1 MVCNNK
7 GENKMTIISIEKATI
22 LDAEKLTE
30 IMTKT
35 FDEEA
40 KRWLCRQGDGIDYNI
55 QPPGYS
61 SVEMMK
67 YSIEEL
73 DCYKVIMDEKIIG
86 GVIVT
91 ISGKS
96 YGRIDRIFVDPVYQG
111 KGIGSHVIK
120 LIEEE
125 YPSIRIWDLETSSRQ
140 LNNHHF
146 YKKMGYEIIFK
157 SEDEYCYVKRITV
170 DSAEEDLIKNKDMKN
185 SQYENCN
192 LANTEYY
199 QVNLKNGSFVGSN
212 MMNLKMSNCN
222 VSQSNFRNINFRN
235 SSYADL
241 NLSGSKIDFVTLGG
255 VQFKDTSLGED
266 KDPISFNRCDLEGST
281 ISNCNLK
288 NIEIEN
294 CDISGMKINGIPIEN
309 LLELYN
315 KVKS

>member
-1 MVCNNK
+1 M
-7 GENKMTIISIEKATI
+7 MIISIEKATI

-30 IMTKT
+30 IMTRT
-35 FDEEA
+35 FDEEV
-40 KRWLCRQGDGIDYNI
+40 KRWLCGQGDVIDYNI

-73 DCYKVIMDEKIIG
+73 DSFKVIVDEKIIG
-86 GVIVT
+86 GIIVT

-96 YGRIDRIFVDPVYQG
+96 YGRIDRIFVDPDYQE

-120 LIEEE
+120 SIEVE

-146 YKKMGYEIIFK
+146 YKKMGYEMTFK

-170 DSAEEDLIKNKDMKN
+170 ESAKENLIKNNDMKN

-199 QVNLKNGSFVGSN
+199 QVNLKNSSFVSSN
-212 MMNLKMSNCN
+212 MMNMKMSNCN
-222 VSQSNFRNINFRN
+222 VSQSKFRNINFK
-235 SSYADL
+235 SSLYADL
-241 NLSGSKIDFVTLGG
+241 NLSGSKFSFVTLGG
-255 VQFKDTSLGED
+255 VHFKDTSLGEG
-266 KDPISFNRCDLEGST
+266 KHPISFNRCDLEGST
-281 ISNCNLK
+281 ISNSNLK
-288 NIEIEN
+288 NMEIEN
-294 CDISGMKINGIPIEN
+294 CDITGMKINGIPIEN

>member
-1 MVCNNK
+1 
-7 GENKMTIISIEKATI
+7 MTIIFIEKATT

-40 KRWLCRQGDGIDYNI
+40 KRWLSVQGDVIDYNI

-73 DCYKVIMDEKIIG
+73 DSFKVIVDEKIIG
-86 GVIVT
+86 GIIVT

-111 KGIGSHVIK
+111 KGIGSFVIK
-120 LIEEE
+120 LIEEV

-140 LNNHHF
+140 INNHYF

-241 NLSGSKIDFVTLGG
+241 NLSGSKFDFVTLGG
-255 VQFKDTSLGED
+255 VQFKDTNLGED

-281 ISNCNLK
+281 ISNSNLK

-294 CDISGMKINGIPIEN
+294 CDISGMKINGIPVEN

>member
-1 MVCNNK
+1 MI
-7 GENKMTIISIEKATI
+7 IISIEKATI

-30 IMTKT
+30 IMKRT

-40 KRWLCRQGDGIDYNI
+40 KRWLCGQGDVIDYNI

-61 SVEMMK
+61 SVEMMR

-73 DCYKVIMDEKIIG
+73 DSFKVIVDDKIIG
-86 GVIVT
+86 GIIVT

-96 YGRIDRIFVDPVYQG
+96 YGRIDRIFVDPDYQG

-120 LIEEE
+120 SIEVE
-125 YPSIRIWDLETSSRQ
+125 YPSIRVWDLETSSRQ

-146 YKKMGYEIIFK
+146 YEKMGYEIIFK

-170 DSAEEDLIKNKDMKN
+170 ESAKENLIKNNDMKN

-199 QVNLKNGSFVGSN
+199 QVNLKNSSFVGSN
-212 MMNLKMSNCN
+212 MMNMKMSNCN
-222 VSQSNFRNINFRN
+222 VSQSKFRNINFK
-235 SSYADL
+235 SSLYADL
-241 NLSGSKIDFVTLGG
+241 NLSGSKFSFVTLGG
-255 VQFKDTSLGED
+255 VHFKDTSLGEG
-266 KDPISFNRCDLEGST
+266 KHPISFNRCDLEGST
-281 ISNCNLK
+281 ISNSNLK
-288 NIEIEN
+288 NMEIEN
-294 CDISGMKINGIPIEN
+294 CDITGMKINGIPIEK

-315 KVKS
+315 KVKSSPAKL

>member
-1 MVCNNK
+1 
-7 GENKMTIISIEKATI
+7 MTIITIEKASI
-22 LDAEKLTE
+22 VDAEKLTE
-30 IMTKT
+30 IMTRT
-35 FDEEA
+35 FDKEA
-40 KRWLCRQGDGIDYNI
+40 KRWLCGQGEVIDYNI

-73 DCYKVIMDEKIIG
+73 DCYKVIMGGKIIG
-86 GVIVT
+86 GIIVT

-96 YGRIDRIFVDPVYQG
+96 YGRIDRIFVEPVYQG
-111 KGIGSHVIK
+111 KGIGSKVIK

-125 YPSIRIWDLETSSRQ
+125 YSSIRIWDLETSSRQ
-140 LNNHHF
+140 INNHYF

-170 DSAEEDLIKNKDMKN
+170 DSAKENQIKNKDMKN

-199 QVNLKNGSFVGSN
+199 QVNAKNSSFVGSN
-212 MMNLKMSNCN
+212 IMHMKMSNCN
-222 VSQSNFRNINFRN
+222 VSQSKFRNINFRS

-241 NLSGSKIDFVTLGG
+241 NLSGSKFNFVTLGG

-266 KDPISFNRCDLEGST
+266 KHPILFKRCDLEGST
-281 ISNCNLK
+281 ISNSNLK

-294 CDISGMKINGIPIEN
+294 CDITGMKINGIPIEN

>member
-1 MVCNNK
+1 M
-7 GENKMTIISIEKATI
+7 MIISIEKATI

-30 IMTKT
+30 IMTRT
-35 FDEEA
+35 FDEEV
-40 KRWLCRQGDGIDYNI
+40 KRWLCGQGDVIDYNI

-73 DCYKVIMDEKIIG
+73 DSFKVIVDEKIIG
-86 GVIVT
+86 GIIVT

-96 YGRIDRIFVDPVYQG
+96 YGRIDRIFVDPDYQG

-120 LIEEE
+120 SIEVE

-146 YKKMGYEIIFK
+146 YEKMGYEITFK

-170 DSAEEDLIKNKDMKN
+170 ESAKENLIKNNDMKN

-199 QVNLKNGSFVGSN
+199 QVNLKNSSFVGSN
-212 MMNLKMSNCN
+212 MMNMKMSNCN
-222 VSQSNFRNINFRN
+222 VSQSKFRNINFK
-235 SSYADL
+235 SSLYADL
-241 NLSGSKIDFVTLGG
+241 NLSGSKFSFVTLGG
-255 VQFKDTSLGED
+255 VHFKDTSLGEG
-266 KDPISFNRCDLEGST
+266 KYPISFNRCDLEGST
-281 ISNCNLK
+281 ISNSNLK
-288 NIEIEN
+288 NMEIEN
-294 CDISGMKINGIPIEN
+294 CDITGMEINGIPIEK

>member
-1 MVCNNK
+1 MEGK
-7 GENKMTIISIEKATI
+7 TKMTIISIEKSTI

-30 IMTKT
+30 IMKKT
-35 FDEEA
+35 FDAEA
-40 KRWLCRQGDGIDYNI
+40 KQWLYGQDDVIDYNI

-73 DCYKVIMDEKIIG
+73 DSFKIVMDKEIVG
-86 GVIVT
+86 GIIVT

-120 LIEEE
+120 LIEKE
-125 YPSIRIWDLETSSRQ
+125 YPNIKIWDLETSSRQ
-140 LNNHHF
+140 INNHHF

-157 SEDEYCYVKRITV
+157 SEDEYCYAKRIN
-170 DSAEEDLIKNKDMKN
+170 SASTEDILVENEDLKNY
-185 SQYENCN
+185 QYENCN

-199 QVNLKNGSFVGSN
+199 QVNFKKSLFVNSN
-212 MMNLKMSNCN
+212 IMNINISNCN
-222 VSQSNFRNINFRN
+222 VSQSKFRNINFRS
-235 SSYADL
+235 SSYSDL
-241 NLSGSKIDFVTLGG
+241 NLSGSKFNLVTLGG
-255 VQFKDTSLGED
+255 VQFKGTSLGDE
-266 KDPISFNRCDLEGST
+266 KEPILFDNCDLEGST
-281 ISNCNLK
+281 VLNRNLK

-294 CDISGMKINGIPIEN
+294 CDVPGMKINGIPIEN
-309 LLELYN
+309 MLELYN

>member
-1 MVCNNK
+1 M
-7 GENKMTIISIEKATI
+7 MIISIEKATI

-30 IMTKT
+30 IMTRT
-35 FDEEA
+35 FDEEV
-40 KRWLCRQGDGIDYNI
+40 KRWLCGQGDVIDYNI

-73 DCYKVIMDEKIIG
+73 DSFKVIVDEKIIG
-86 GVIVT
+86 GIIVT

-96 YGRIDRIFVDPVYQG
+96 YGRIDRIFVDPDYQG

-120 LIEEE
+120 SIEVE

-146 YKKMGYEIIFK
+146 YEKMGYEIIFK

-170 DSAEEDLIKNKDMKN
+170 ESAKENLIKNNDKKN

-199 QVNLKNGSFVGSN
+199 QVNLKNSSFVGSN
-212 MMNLKMSNCN
+212 MMNMKMSNCN
-222 VSQSNFRNINFRN
+222 VSQSKFRNINFK
-235 SSYADL
+235 SSLYADL
-241 NLSGSKIDFVTLGG
+241 NLSGSKFSFVTLGG
-255 VQFKDTSLGED
+255 VHFKDTSLGEG
-266 KDPISFNRCDLEGST
+266 KHPISFNRCDLEGST
-281 ISNCNLK
+281 ISNSNLK
-288 NIEIEN
+288 NMEIEN
-294 CDISGMKINGIPIEN
+294 CDITGMKINGIPIEK

>member
-1 MVCNNK
+1 MK
-7 GENKMTIISIEKATI
+7 GKTKMTIISIKKASI

-30 IMTKT
+30 IMTRT

-40 KRWLCRQGDGIDYNI
+40 KRWLCGQGDVIDFNI
-55 QPPGYS
+55 QPQGYS

-73 DCYKVIMDEKIIG
+73 DSFKVIMDEKIIG
-86 GVIVT
+86 GIIVT

-96 YGRIDRIFVDPVYQG
+96 YGRIDRIFIDPFYQG

-125 YPSIRIWDLETSSRQ
+125 YASIRIWDLETSSRQ

-170 DSAEEDLIKNKDMKN
+170 EPAKENLIKNNDMKN
-185 SQYENCN
+185 NQYENCN

-199 QVNLKNGSFVGSN
+199 QVNLKNSSFVGSN
-212 MMNLKMSNCN
+212 IMHMKMSNCN
-222 VSQSNFRNINFRN
+222 VSQSKFRNINFRN

-241 NLSGSKIDFVTLGG
+241 NLSGSKFNFVTLGG
-255 VQFKDTSLGED
+255 VQFKDTNLGED
-266 KDPISFNRCDLEGST
+266 KHPILLNRCDLEGST
-281 ISNCNLK
+281 ISNSNLK

-294 CDISGMKINGIPIEN
+294 CDITGMKINGIPIEN

>member
-1 MVCNNK
+1 M
-7 GENKMTIISIEKATI
+7 MIISIEKATI

-30 IMTKT
+30 IMTRT
-35 FDEEA
+35 FDEEV
-40 KRWLCRQGDGIDYNI
+40 KRWLCVQGDVIDYNI

-73 DCYKVIMDEKIIG
+73 DSFKVIVDEKIIG
-86 GVIVT
+86 GIIVT

-96 YGRIDRIFVDPVYQG
+96 YGRIDRIFVDPDYQG

-120 LIEEE
+120 SIEVE

-146 YKKMGYEIIFK
+146 YKKMGYEITFK

-170 DSAEEDLIKNKDMKN
+170 ESAKENLIKNNDKKN

-199 QVNLKNGSFVGSN
+199 QVNLKNSSFVGSN
-212 MMNLKMSNCN
+212 MMNMKMSNCN
-222 VSQSNFRNINFRN
+222 VSQSKFRNINFK
-235 SSYADL
+235 SSLYADL
-241 NLSGSKIDFVTLGG
+241 NLSGSKFSFVTLGG
-255 VQFKDTSLGED
+255 VHFKDTSLGEG
-266 KDPISFNRCDLEGST
+266 KHPISFNRCDLEGST
-281 ISNCNLK
+281 ISNSNLK
-288 NIEIEN
+288 NMEIEN
-294 CDISGMKINGIPIEN
+294 CDITGMKINGIPIEK

>member
-1 MVCNNK
+1 
-7 GENKMTIISIEKATI
+7 MTIISIEKATI

-30 IMTKT
+30 IMTRT

-40 KRWLCRQGDGIDYNI
+40 KRWLCGQGDVIDYNI

-61 SVEMMK
+61 SVEMMR

-73 DCYKVIMDEKIIG
+73 NSFKVIVDDKIIG
-86 GVIVT
+86 GIIVT

-96 YGRIDRIFVDPVYQG
+96 YGRIDRIFVDPDYQG

-120 LIEEE
+120 SIEVE
-125 YPSIRIWDLETSSRQ
+125 YPSIRVWDLETSSRQ

-146 YKKMGYEIIFK
+146 YEKMGYEIIFK

-170 DSAEEDLIKNKDMKN
+170 ESAKENLIKNNDMKN

-199 QVNLKNGSFVGSN
+199 QVNLKNSSFVGSN
-212 MMNLKMSNCN
+212 IMHMNMSNCN
-222 VSQSNFRNINFRN
+222 VSQSKFRNINLK
-235 SSYADL
+235 SSLYADL
-241 NLSGSKIDFVTLGG
+241 NLSGSKFSFVTLGG
-255 VQFKDTSLGED
+255 VHFKDTSLGED
-266 KDPISFNRCDLEGST
+266 KHPISFNRCDLEGST
-281 ISNCNLK
+281 ISNSNLK
-288 NIEIEN
+288 NMEIEN
-294 CDISGMKINGIPIEN
+294 CDITGMKINGIPIEN

-315 KVKS
+315 KVKVNQM

>member
-1 MVCNNK
+1 MK
-7 GENKMTIISIEKATI
+7 GKTKMTIISIEKATI

-40 KRWLCRQGDGIDYNI
+40 KRWLCGQDDVIDYNI

-86 GVIVT
+86 GIIVT

-96 YGRIDRIFVDPVYQG
+96 YGRVDRIFVDPVYQG

-120 LIEEE
+120 LIEEV

-140 LNNHHF
+140 ISNHHF
-146 YKKMGYEIIFK
+146 YKKLGYEIIFK
-157 SEDEYCYVKRITV
+157 SDDEYCYAKRITV
-170 DSAEEDLIKNKDMKN
+170 KSAEENQIKNKDLKN

-199 QVNLKNGSFVGSN
+199 QVNAKSSSFIGSN
-212 MMNLKMSNCN
+212 IMYLNMSNCN
-222 VSQSNFRNINFRN
+222 VSQSKFRNINFR
-235 SSYADL
+235 SSLYADL
-241 NLSGSKIDFVTLGG
+241 NLSGSTFNFVTLGG

-266 KDPISFNRCDLEGST
+266 KHPILFNRCDLEGST
-281 ISNCNLK
+281 ISNSNLK
-288 NIEIEN
+288 NMEIEN
-294 CDISGMKINGIPIEN
+294 CAISGMKINGIPIEN

>member
-1 MVCNNK
+1 
-7 GENKMTIISIEKATI
+7 MTIISIEKATI

-40 KRWLCRQGDGIDYNI
+40 KRWLSVQGDVIDYNI

-73 DCYKVIMDEKIIG
+73 DSFKVIVDEKIIG
-86 GVIVT
+86 GIIVT

-111 KGIGSHVIK
+111 KGIGSFVIK
-120 LIEEE
+120 LIEEV

-140 LNNHHF
+140 INNHYF

-241 NLSGSKIDFVTLGG
+241 NLSGSKFDFVTLGG
-255 VQFKDTSLGED
+255 VQFKDTNLGED

-281 ISNCNLK
+281 ISNSNLK

-294 CDISGMKINGIPIEN
+294 CDISGMKINGIPVEN

>member
-1 MVCNNK
+1 MK
-7 GENKMTIISIEKATI
+7 GKTKMTIISIEKATI

-30 IMTKT
+30 IMTRT

-40 KRWLCRQGDGIDYNI
+40 KRWLYGQGDVIDYNI

-61 SVEMMK
+61 SVEMMR

-73 DCYKVIMDEKIIG
+73 NCYKVIMDGKIIG
-86 GVIVT
+86 GIIVT

-111 KGIGSHVIK
+111 KGIGTNVIK
-120 LIEEE
+120 LIEGE
-125 YPSIRIWDLETSSRQ
+125 YPSIRTWDLETSSRQ

-157 SEDEYCYVKRITV
+157 SDDEYCYVKRITV
-170 DSAEEDLIKNKDMKN
+170 ESAEEKLIKNKKN
-185 SQYENCN
+185 NQYENCN

-199 QVNLKNGSFVGSN
+199 QVNLKNSAFVGSN
-212 MMNLKMSNCN
+212 IMHMNMSNCN
-222 VSQSNFRNINFRN
+222 VSQSKFRNINFKR
-235 SSYADL
+235 SLFADL
-241 NLSGSKIDFVTLGG
+241 NFSGSKFNLVTLGG
-255 VQFKDTSLGED
+255 VQFKNTSLGDEKESILFD
-266 KDPISFNRCDLEGST
+266 NCDLKGTVIHNS
-281 ISNCNLK
+281 NLK

-294 CDISGMKINGIPIEN
+294 CDITGMKINGIPIEK
-309 LLELYN
+309 LLALYN

>member
-1 MVCNNK
+1 MI
-7 GENKMTIISIEKATI
+7 IISIEKATI

-30 IMTKT
+30 IMTRT

-40 KRWLCRQGDGIDYNI
+40 KRWLCGQGDVIDYNI

-61 SVEMMK
+61 SVEMMR

-73 DCYKVIMDEKIIG
+73 DSFKVIVDDKIIG
-86 GVIVT
+86 GIIVT

-96 YGRIDRIFVDPVYQG
+96 YGRIDRIFVDPDYQG

-120 LIEEE
+120 SIEVE
-125 YPSIRIWDLETSSRQ
+125 YPSIRVWDLETSSRQ

-146 YKKMGYEIIFK
+146 YEKMGYEIIFK
-157 SEDEYCYVKRITV
+157 SEDENCYVKRITV
-170 DSAEEDLIKNKDMKN
+170 ESAKENLIKSNDMKN

-199 QVNLKNGSFVGSN
+199 QVNLKNSSFIGSN
-212 MMNLKMSNCN
+212 MMNMKMSNCN
-222 VSQSNFRNINFRN
+222 VSQSKFRNINFK
-235 SSYADL
+235 SSLYADL
-241 NLSGSKIDFVTLGG
+241 NLSGSKFSFVTLGG
-255 VQFKDTSLGED
+255 VHFKDTNLGEG
-266 KDPISFNRCDLEGST
+266 KHPISFNRCDLEGST
-281 ISNCNLK
+281 ISNSNLK
-288 NIEIEN
+288 NMEIEN
-294 CDISGMKINGIPIEN
+294 CDITGMKINGIPIEK